1 MGSYSA
7 PSHPPPPRV
16 PDGWKPIWDD
26 RYSEYFYVNLSTSE
40 STWDKPTQPAY
51 SNDNESQDRSLGG
64 LFGRSKKNET
74 DEEMARRLQNDE
86 RNRRNGND
94 NGKTPRGEAQ
104 SYYSGEPVSH
114 GPLDQE
120 GIHNGPG
127 GSQGSRGSSSTGFR
141 AKIRERMSSGS
152 SPRQYYPPSQAP
164 MGYGGPPPPQM
175 YMGGPVYAPPPQ
187 PYGYGIQPQPMYMQ
201 QPMRARRQGM
211 GPGGGAALGLG
222 GGLLGGMMLGNAMNS
237 GQQDAY
243 QDGFADGADFDGGD
257 MDGGDF
263 GD

>member
-1 MGSYSA
+1 MGNYNA
-7 PSHPPPPRV
+7 PSHPPPPKV
-16 PDGWKPIWDD
+16 PEGWKSIWDD
-26 RYSEYFYVNLSTSE
+26 RYSEYFYVNLNTSE
-40 STWDKPTQPAY
+40 STWERPTQPAY
-51 SNDNESQDRSLGG
+51 ATDDTVPQDRSL
-64 LFGRSKKNET
+64 LGRSRRSEDRET
-74 DEEMARRLQNDE
+74 DEQMARRLQRDE
-86 RNRRNGND
+86 RNSRNNGGNRE
-94 NGKTPRGEAQ
+94 RGEAH

-120 GIHNGPG
+120 GIHNGSPG
-127 GSQGSRGSSSTGFR
+127 QGSRGMSGSGLR
-141 AKIRERMSSGS
+141 AKIREKINSGGA
-152 SPRQYYPPSQAP
+152 PRQYHPPSQGYT
-164 MGYGGPPPPQM
+164 GYGGPPPPM

-187 PYGYGIQPQPMYMQ
+187 PYGYGMHPQPMYMQ
-201 QPMRARRQGM
+201 QPMRRQGL